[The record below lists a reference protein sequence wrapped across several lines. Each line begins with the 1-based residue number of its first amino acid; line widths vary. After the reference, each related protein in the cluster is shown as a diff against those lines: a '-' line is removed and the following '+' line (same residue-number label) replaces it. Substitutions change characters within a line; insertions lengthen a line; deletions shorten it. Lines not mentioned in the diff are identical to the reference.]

1 MTSYMLA
8 IWQVRLLILLGK
20 LAFSRSAISLT
31 ERHRFKKRRKLKNI
45 AQSLAFSAFRW

>member
-8 IWQVRLLILLGK
+8 VWQVRLLILLGK
-20 LAFSRSAISLT
+20 LASFRSAISLT